1 MQHQRYLDKNKAIFI
16 EQVVKDLDDDGFSE
30 EAASK
35 FAWEQDV
42 ERSWN
47 LLVENDG
54 VLQHISQEN
63 TSGDKTQ
70 RYKKLPSAAL
80 RKGVFRHV
88 VILFDMSYNMKER
101 DFKPDRI
108 NAVIDCLETFLNE
121 FFYKN
126 PVGQVGVV
134 ALKKSS
140 GKLIQ
145 EMTSNVDDILES
157 IKKEVGEGLEG
168 SPSLQKGLQ
177 IGHDLLCDKPPY
189 GTREIFILYGSI
201 RTCDKLNIL
210 HTVES
215 IIKNNIHVNCISIA
229 PEMYILKH
237 ICEKTNG
244 IYKICFDETGLH
256 KEITNYSE
264 TPLWMKGMQPQLI
277 HICFPVK
284 TKISTQILCAC
295 HTSLHTETYVC
306 NFCNSNTCKIPSK
319 CKICGIYLISM
330 QDLSHVSNTL
340 QESPIFEQIDI
351 KEETKLLVCSSC
363 NEEIT
368 KKASQCVKCKNFFCF
383 ECDVY
388 IHEDLNQCPF
398 CIMEDT

>member
-1 MQHQRYLDKNKAIFI
+1 MQNQRHFEKNKAIFI
-16 EQVVKDLDDDGFSE
+16 EQVVRDSDSDRFSE

-54 VLQHISQEN
+54 VLQHISQEK

-70 RYKKLPSAAL
+70 KYKKPPSIAV

-88 VILFDMSYNMKER
+88 IILFDMSNSMKER
-101 DFKPDRI
+101 DFKPNRI
-108 NAVIDCLETFLNE
+108 NAVMDCIETFLNE

-134 ALKKSS
+134 ALKRNS

-145 EMTSNVDDILES
+145 EMTSNADDILES
-157 IKKEVGEGLEG
+157 IKKEIAEGLEG

-177 IGHDLLCDKPPY
+177 IGHDLLYDKPPY
-189 GTREIFILYGSI
+189 GTKEIFILYGSI

-210 HTVES
+210 NTVEC
-215 IIKNNIHVNCISIA
+215 ITKNNIHVNCISVA

-244 IYKICFDETGLH
+244 IYKICIDESSLQ

-264 TPLWMKGMQPQLI
+264 TPLWMKGMEPQLI

-295 HTSLHTETYVC
+295 HATLHTETYVC

-319 CKICGIYLISM
+319 CKICGMYLISM
-330 QDLSHVSNTL
+330 QDLSHVSNNL
-340 QESPIFEQIDI
+340 QDSPIFEQIDI
-351 KEETKLLVCSSC
+351 KDTTAHLVCSTC
-363 NEEIT
+363 NET
-368 KKASQCVKCKNFFCF
+368 LSKNVSQCVKCKNLFCF

-398 CIMEDT
+398 CIEENL

>member
-1 MQHQRYLDKNKAIFI
+1 MQNQRLPEKNKAIYI
-16 EQVVKDLDDDGFSE
+16 EQVVRDLEDDEFSE

-54 VLQHISQEN
+54 VLQHISQEKS
-63 TSGDKTQ
+63 SGDKIQ
-70 RYKKLPSAAL
+70 KYKKPQTIAL

-88 VILFDMSYNMKER
+88 IILFDMSYSMRER

-108 NAVIDCLETFLNE
+108 NAFMDCLEAFLNE

-134 ALKKSS
+134 ALKKNS

-145 EMTSNVDDILES
+145 EMTSNADDILES
-157 IKKEVGEGLEG
+157 MKKEIGEGLEG

-177 IGHDLLCDKPPY
+177 IGYDLLCDKPPY
-189 GTREIFILYGSI
+189 GTREILILYGSI
-201 RTCDKLNIL
+201 RTCDKQNIL
-210 HTVES
+210 NTVDC
-215 IIKNNIHVNCISIA
+215 IIKDNIHVNCISVA
-229 PEMYILKH
+229 PEMFILKH

-244 IYKICFDETGLH
+244 LYKICFDESGLY
-256 KEITNYSE
+256 KEILNYSE
-264 TPLWMKGMQPQLI
+264 TPLWMKGMEPQLI

-284 TKISTQILCAC
+284 TKINTQILCAC

-330 QDLSHVSNTL
+330 QDLSHVSNNL
-340 QESPIFEQIDI
+340 QESPIFEQIEI
-351 KEETKLLVCSSC
+351 KDKKPQFCSSC
-363 NEEIT
+363 NETIFDQI
-368 KKASQCVKCKNFFCF
+368 SQCVKCKNIFCF
-383 ECDVY
+383 DCDVY

-398 CIMEDT
+398 CIIEDM